1 MTTIAAISTPPAQGG
16 IAMIRVSGE
25 NAIELSEHMFYSY
38 QNKKPSEMAGYT
50 CAYGEI
56 RDGTER
62 IDDVILTVFR
72 APHSYTGEDT
82 VEITCHGGLYVSRR
96 ILGLLYR
103 SGAEPAGPGEFTKR
117 AFLNGKLSLSQ
128 AEAVM
133 DLIRADGD
141 ASLRQANYARE
152 GRLGKQMQAICASL
166 TDLLSAMTYW
176 LDDAEEFPPEL
187 SPEHLSAQ
195 ITETADKLHDM
206 ITHYDDGRMLREGIR
221 TVLLGLPNAGK
232 STVMNWL
239 CGADK
244 SIVTEY
250 EGTTRD
256 VITEQVRIGDYTLL
270 LSDTAGIRDTDNPI
284 ETIGIAAAYKAL
296 DDADLVLYTVD
307 AVRGLRDED
316 LEALAR
322 CGARHVIILWNKTD
336 LPHEELPECRYPIV
350 PIAAKSN
357 PSLNVLADALHN
369 ILGDTVT
376 GTYIS
381 ALNERQQQ
389 ILVAAYER
397 ISQAQTMLIEGA
409 PLDLICSELE
419 IAANKL
425 AEIEGKQVTDD
436 VIEGVFEKFC
446 VGK

>member
-1 MTTIAAISTPPAQGG
+1 MTTVAAISTPPAQGG
-16 IAMIRVSGE
+16 IAMIRVSGDR
-25 NAIELSEHMFYSY
+25 AIAISEHMFYPY
-38 QNKKPSEMAGYT
+38 RKQKPSEMAGYT
-50 CAYGEI
+50 CSYGEI
-56 RDGTER
+56 RDGSER

-82 VEITCHGGLYVSRR
+82 VEITCHGGLYVSKR

-103 SGAEPAGPGEFTKR
+103 CGAEPAGPGEFTKR

-141 ASLRQANYARE
+141 AALRQANYARE
-152 GRLGKQMQAICASL
+152 GRLGKQMQTICAEL

-187 SPEHLSAQ
+187 SPAHLASQ
-195 ITETADKLHDM
+195 IGGISEKLHDM
-206 ITHYDDGRMLREGIR
+206 ISHYENGRMLREGIR

-239 CGADK
+239 CGSDK

-270 LSDTAGIRDTDNPI
+270 LSDTAGIRETDNPI
-284 ETIGIAAAYKAL
+284 ETIGIAAAFKAL
-296 DDADLVLYTVD
+296 EDADLVLYTVD
-307 AVRGLRDED
+307 AVCGLRSED
-316 LEALAR
+316 MDALNR

-336 LPHEELPECRYPIV
+336 LPHKPLPEYGFPIIE
-350 PIAAKSN
+350 IAAKEN
-357 PSLNVLADALHN
+357 PPLSILENTLQR
-369 ILGDTVT
+369 ILGETVT
-376 GTYIS
+376 GTHIS
-381 ALNERQQQ
+381 ALNERQQH
-389 ILVAAYER
+389 ILIAAEGN
-397 ISQAQTMLIEGA
+397 IMQAQELLA
-409 PLDLICSELE
+409 ADAQLDLVCCELE
-419 IAANKL
+419 LAANQL
-425 AEIEGKQVTDD
+425 AEIEGRQVADD
-436 VIEGVFEKFC
+436 VIEGVFSKFC